1 MAELIA
7 AVHVKDPERPGA
19 TVLFRP
25 GDDVPERFWPGM
37 SNPDLWKDGDVPQ
50 SKSTLQAAGQDGD
63 DGKGAD
69 AGSEDKLPEPEQA
82 PAGPDSAPDKK
93 PAARKAAT
101 RTGSRRQAA
110 AEGTGGQ

>member
-7 AVHVKDPERPGA
+7 AVHVKDPERPGT

-37 SNPDLWKDGDVPQ
+37 SNPDLWKDGGVPQ
-50 SKSTLQAAGQDGD
+50 SKSTLQSAGEDGD
-63 DGKGAD
+63 DGKGDD
-69 AGSEDKLPEPEQA
+69 AGSDKLPEPEQA
-82 PAGPDSAPDKK
+82 PADPDSEPDKK
-93 PAARKAAT
+93 PAARKAAN